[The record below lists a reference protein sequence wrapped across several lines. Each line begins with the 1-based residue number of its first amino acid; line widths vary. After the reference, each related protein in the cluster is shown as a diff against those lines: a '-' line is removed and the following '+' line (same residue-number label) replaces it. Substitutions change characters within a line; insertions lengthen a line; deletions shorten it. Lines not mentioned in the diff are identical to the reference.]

1 MNDTV
6 NKERPVNLDLGAFRW
21 PITAIASIL
30 HRISGVALF
39 VGVGFLIWSL
49 GASLEGPES
58 FESLKECL
66 SGVVPKLILWAIVAG
81 LIYHL
86 IAGCKHLLMDIGIG
100 ETLEGGRLGAK
111 IVLVLSVVL
120 ILLAGVW
127 IW

>member
-6 NKERPVNLDLGAFRW
+6 NRERPVNLDLKAFRW
-21 PITAIASIL
+21 PITALASII
-30 HRISGVALF
+30 HRISGVFLF
-39 VGVGFLIWSL
+39 VGVGLLIAGL
-49 GASLEGPES
+49 DASLQNEQS
-58 FESLKECL
+58 FNDLKECL
-66 SGVVPKLILWAIVAG
+66 SGGFSKLIIWVIVAG

-100 ETLEGGRLGAK
+100 ETLEGGQQGAK
-111 IVLVLSVVL
+111 IVLIASGVL